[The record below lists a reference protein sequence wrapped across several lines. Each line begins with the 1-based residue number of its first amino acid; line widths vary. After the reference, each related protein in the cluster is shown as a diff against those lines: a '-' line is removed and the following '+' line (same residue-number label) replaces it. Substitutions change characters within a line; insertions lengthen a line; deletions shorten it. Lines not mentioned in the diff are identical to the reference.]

1 VLVAAALVF
10 AVVIAS
16 LTTAQ
21 ISAETKSERSSSHVF
36 EVRAAT
42 AASFL
47 ESYTGYVLMRER
59 QLAAE
64 RLGGR
69 VVTHSEF
76 TDYLDAFGFGPA
88 VLLDGSGHLLD
99 VAPYDPRLI
108 GVDVSAEYAYLA
120 RAVAGHA
127 AVSNIV
133 PSVEHVPI
141 VGFAAPFNTPYGR
154 RVISGAFDIA
164 SRPMGLY
171 LKHALP
177 YRDGGVYLVDDGGHV
192 IASNTAGDDA
202 LAAPLAT
209 VSTHAGTGEITDT
222 RGTRLVYS
230 TATVTGTPWRLVLT
244 VPTATL
250 FQPISAAARVLAWV
264 LLIAFA
270 AAFAAL
276 VALFVRYREGRAAAR
291 VDARTDTLTGLPNRR
306 AMEEVLARHVADHHR
321 YGSALAVLI
330 VDIDHFKAVND
341 THGHRG
347 GDAVLRAVAAR
358 AANSIR
364 ANDILG
370 RWGGEEFVVV
380 ATHTPRD
387 GLSVLAE
394 RLRHA
399 VGRSPI
405 AMGAQSITTTVSV
418 GGTVVRATD
427 DMEDLVERAD
437 AALYVAKN
445 TGRDRSVIAEELH
458 ADVHEGVGTRT
469 GS

>member
-1 VLVAAALVF
+1 VRVAAALVF
-10 AVVIAS
+10 LLVIAA

-21 ISAETKSERSSSHVF
+21 ISAQANSERSSSRVF

-47 ESYTGYVLMRER
+47 ASYTSYVLTRER

-64 RLGGR
+64 RLGAR
-69 VVTHSEF
+69 VVPHSEF
-76 TDYLDAFGFGPA
+76 TEYLDAFGFGPA
-88 VLLDGSGHLLD
+88 VLLDNSGHLLD
-99 VAPYDPRLI
+99 VAPYDSRLI
-108 GVDVSAEYAYLA
+108 GIDVSAEYAYLT

-127 AVSNIV
+127 VVSNVV
-133 PSVEHVPI
+133 PSVEHIPI
-141 VGFAAPFNTPYGR
+141 VGFATPFDTPYGR

-171 LKHALP
+171 LRHALP
-177 YRDGGVYLVDDGGHV
+177 YRDGGVYLVDDSGKV
-192 IASNTAGDDA
+192 IASNKSSGDIF
-202 LAAPLAT
+202 AAPPAA
-209 VSTHAGTGEITDT
+209 VSTRPGTGRVTDT
-222 RGTRLVYS
+222 SGTRLVYS
-230 TATVTGTPWRLVLT
+230 TAAVAGTPWRLVIT
-244 VPTATL
+244 VPAATL

-270 AAFAAL
+270 SAFAAL

-291 VDARTDTLTGLPNRR
+291 VDARTDALTGLPNRR
-306 AMEEVLARHVADHHR
+306 AMDEALARHIADHHR
-321 YGSALAVLI
+321 YGSDLAVLI
-330 VDIDHFKAVND
+330 VDIDHFKTVND

-387 GLSVLAE
+387 GLTVLAE

-399 VGRSPI
+399 VGRTPI
-405 AMGAQSITTTVSV
+405 VIGAQTITATVSV
-418 GGTVVRATD
+418 GGTVAQPADGV
-427 DMEDLVERAD
+427 EDLVARAD

-445 TGRDRSVIAEELH
+445 TGRDRSVITEDLH
-458 ADVHEGVGTRT
+458 ADARDSNETRT
-469 GS
+469 RS